1 MKDCNS
7 STNVE
12 LEAALPQTVHYK
24 TCSHLYNM
32 QDNNKQGFVVYHVF
46 LNQKLVSIEFP
57 NQLK

>member
-32 QDNNKQGFVVYHVF
+32 QDNNKRVCCLSCFF